1 MSTIGRLYVMKNV
14 LKWIFLMVALFLG
27 GFLYNFFRYWIWE
40 YEYIP
45 WIRALSYTVHH
56 RSQVHKY

>member
-1 MSTIGRLYVMKNV
+1 MKNV